1 MNKLPKNPNT
11 TKADMSIL
19 KWAGITRGSSLALL
33 VLLGLVLS
41 TGLSVI
47 QTTHDNRFT
56 FNALQVL
63 KDQANELDVEWGQ
76 LLLEQSTFGVDGR
89 IEAKAV
95 ERLHMHV
102 PEITNIVM
110 VKND

>member
-1 MNKLPKNPNT
+1 MKKTPTSTDT
-11 TKADMSIL
+11 TTAEPSVL
-19 KWAGITRGSSLALL
+19 EWAGINRGGTLALL
-33 VLLGLVLS
+33 VLLALVLS

-47 QTTHDNRFT
+47 ETTHDNRFT

-63 KDQANELDVEWGQ
+63 KDEANELDVEWGQ

-89 IEAKAV
+89 IELKAV
-95 ERLHMHV
+95 EQLQMRV

>member
-1 MNKLPKNPNT
+1 MKKTSAGLNVT
-11 TKADMSIL
+11 IESTSIL

-33 VLLGLVLS
+33 VVLGLVLS

-47 QTTHDNRFT
+47 ETTHDNRFA
-56 FNALQVL
+56 FNALQEL
-63 KDQANELDVEWGQ
+63 KDEANELDVEWGQ

-89 IEAKAV
+89 IEVKAV

>member
-1 MNKLPKNPNT
+1 MKKVEPGLSST
-11 TKADMSIL
+11 SLDISIL
-19 KWAGITRGSSLALL
+19 KWAGITRGSTLTLIF
-33 VLLGLVLS
+33 LLGLVLS

-63 KDQANELDVEWGQ
+63 KDEANQLDVEWGQ

-89 IEAKAV
+89 IEVKAV
-95 ERLHMHV
+95 EQLQMRV
-102 PEITNIVM
+102 PEIANIVM
-110 VKND
+110 IKND

>member
-1 MNKLPKNPNT
+1 MKKTPKSL
-11 TKADMSIL
+11 KSSAAEQSIL
-19 KWAGITRGSSLALL
+19 KWAGITRSSSLTLV

-47 QTTHDNRFT
+47 ETTHDNRFS

-63 KDQANELDVEWGQ
+63 KDEANELDVEWGQ

-89 IEAKAV
+89 IELKAV
-95 ERLHMHV
+95 EQLRMRV

>member
-1 MNKLPKNPNT
+1 MKKMALSSNSKT
-11 TKADMSIL
+11 ADMSIL
-19 KWAGITRGSSLALL
+19 KWAGITRSSSLTLL
-33 VLLGLVLS
+33 VLLGFVLS

-47 QTTHDNRFT
+47 ETTHDNRFT

-63 KDQANELDVEWGQ
+63 KDEANELDVEWGQ

-95 ERLHMHV
+95 EQLHMGV
-102 PEITNIVM
+102 PEIRNIVM
-110 VKND
+110 VRND

>member
-1 MNKLPKNPNT
+1 MKKTAASSNSIV
-11 TKADMSIL
+11 AEMSIL

-47 QTTHDNRFT
+47 ETTHDNRFS

-63 KDQANELDVEWGQ
+63 KDEANELDVEWGQ

-89 IEAKAV
+89 IEVKAV
-95 ERLHMHV
+95 EQLRMRV

>member
-1 MNKLPKNPNT
+1 MKKLPNSPNT
-11 TKADMSIL
+11 ASANMSIL

-63 KDQANELDVEWGQ
+63 KDQANGLDVEWGQ

-89 IEAKAV
+89 IEAKAA

>member
-1 MNKLPKNPNT
+1 MKKTSASSNATTANT
-11 TKADMSIL
+11 TIF

-33 VLLGLVLS
+33 VVLGLVLS

-47 QTTHDNRFT
+47 ETTHDNRFT

-63 KDQANELDVEWGQ
+63 KDEANELDVEWGQ

-89 IEAKAV
+89 IEVKAA